1 MFESVL
7 LPAPFSPSSACTSPT
22 AASKSTPSFASTPGN
37 RFVIPRMT
45 TAAPF
50 GAAVRVA
57 ASFTALLARR
67 ATDHALHEPVHS
79 VEAVRSAREDLHR
92 LALRNTQLPTL
103 IVERAGE
110 HVEAA
115 VLHRLHLRGDLGLR
129 RRTHVRPE
137 WSELREAVREAAVV
151 EAGLPRARH
160 RFLDALR
167 VVDAPV
173 VERRGEPRLGRE
185 LLRVGVVADPRDAL
199 RLGELAGRGRVDIL
213 AEHVGARGDKA
224 LGGLL

>member
-50 GAAVRVA
+50 WAAVRVA

-92 LALRNTQLPTL
+92 LALRNAQLPTL

-115 VLHRLHLRGDLGLR
+115 VLHRLHLRGDPGLR
-129 RRTHVRPE
+129 GRSHARPVG
-137 WSELREAVREAAVV
+137 SERREAVFEVAVV
-151 EAGLPRARH
+151 EAGLPRAGH
-160 RFLDALR
+160 RFLDTLR

-173 VERRGEPRLGRE
+173 VERGGDPRLRCE
-185 LLRVGVVADPRDAL
+185 FLCVGVVADPLD
-199 RLGELAGRGRVDIL
+199 
-213 AEHVGARGDKA
+213 
-224 LGGLL
+224 GL